1 MLINS
6 YKDKQIMT
14 NTDLDLS
21 ADTIDVRDIIS
32 RFEELRGIMPVSEHL
47 DEFEQ
52 LTNIL
57 EELKGQG
64 GDEQWQGDWYPVT
77 LISEIYFVEYAQE
90 LCSDIGAVPDDF
102 PSYIEIDWE
111 VTARNIQM
119 DYSEVEIDGLT
130 YYFR

>member
-1 MLINS
+1 
-6 YKDKQIMT
+6 MT
-14 NTDLDLS
+14 TTELDLS
-21 ADTIDVRDIIS
+21 ADMIDLRAIIE
-32 RFEELRGIMPVSEHL
+32 RFEELRGIMPDSEHL

-64 GDEQWQGDWYPVT
+64 GDEQWQGDWYPST
-77 LISEIYFVEYAQE
+77 LISEVYFVEYAQE
-90 LCSDIGAVPDDF
+90 LCQDIGAIPDDF

-119 DYSEVEIDGLT
+119 DYSEIDIDGLT

>member
-1 MLINS
+1 
-6 YKDKQIMT
+6 MT
-14 NTDLDLS
+14 TTDLDLS

-32 RFEELRGIMPVSEHL
+32 RFEELRSSLPISGDLE
-47 DEFEQ
+47 EFEQ
-52 LTNIL
+52 LINIL

-64 GDEQWQGDWYPVT
+64 GDEQWQGDWYPAT
-77 LISEIYFVEYAQE
+77 LISEVYFVEYAQE
-90 LCSDIGAVPDDF
+90 LCQDIGAIPDDF

-119 DYSEVEIDGLT
+119 DYSEVEINGMT

>member
-1 MLINS
+1 
-6 YKDKQIMT
+6 MT
-14 NTDLDLS
+14 TTDLDLS
-21 ADTIDVRDIIS
+21 ADMIDVRDIIA
-32 RFEELRGIMPVSEHL
+32 RFEELESAMP
-47 DEFEQ
+47 DNDADCKNWDDFGEFTQ
-52 LTNIL
+52 LGEIL
-57 EELKGQG
+57 EELKDQG
-64 GDEQWQGDWYPVT
+64 GDEQWRGDWYPVT

>member
-1 MLINS
+1 
-6 YKDKQIMT
+6 MT
-14 NTDLDLS
+14 TNYPYTELDLS
-21 ADTIDVRDIIS
+21 ADMIDVREIIA
-32 RFEELRGIMPVSEHL
+32 RFEELESQSHEWKD
-47 DEFEQ
+47 DESDADAWHE
-52 LTNIL
+52 LNTIKAIL

-90 LCSDIGAVPDDF
+90 LCSDIGAIPDDF

>member
-1 MLINS
+1 
-6 YKDKQIMT
+6 MT
-14 NTDLDLS
+14 TTDLDLS

-32 RFEELRGIMPVSEHL
+32 RFEELRSSLPISGDLE
-47 DEFEQ
+47 EFEQ

-77 LISEIYFVEYAQE
+77 LISEVYFVEYAQE
-90 LCSDIGAVPDDF
+90 LCQDIGAIPDDF

-119 DYSEVEIDGLT
+119 DYSEVEIDGMT

>member
-1 MLINS
+1 MN
-6 YKDKQIMT
+6 T
-14 NTDLDLS
+14 TDLDLS

-32 RFEELRGIMPVSEHL
+32 RFEELRNSLPTSGDLE
-47 DEFEQ
+47 EFEQ

-64 GDEQWQGDWYPVT
+64 GDEQWQGDWYPIT
-77 LISEIYFVEYAQE
+77 LISEVYFVEYAQE
-90 LCSDIGAVPDDF
+90 LCQDIGAIPDDF

-119 DYSEVEIDGLT
+119 DYSEVDIDGMT

>member
-1 MLINS
+1 
-6 YKDKQIMT
+6 MT
-14 NTDLDLS
+14 HTDLDLS
-21 ADTIDVRDIIS
+21 ADTIDVRDIIA

-77 LISEIYFVEYAQE
+77 LISEVYFVEYAQE
-90 LCSDIGAVPDDF
+90 LCQDIGAIPDDF

-119 DYSEVEIDGLT
+119 DYTEVEIDGTT

>member
-1 MLINS
+1 MN
-6 YKDKQIMT
+6 T
-14 NTDLDLS
+14 TDLDLS

-32 RFEELRGIMPVSEHL
+32 RFEELRNSLPTSGDLE
-47 DEFEQ
+47 EFEQ

-64 GDEQWQGDWYPVT
+64 GDEQWQGDWYPIT
-77 LISEIYFVEYAQE
+77 LISEVYFVEYAQE
-90 LCSDIGAVPDDF
+90 LCQDIGAIPDDF

-119 DYSEVEIDGLT
+119 DYSEVEIDGMT

>member
-1 MLINS
+1 
-6 YKDKQIMT
+6 MT
-14 NTDLDLS
+14 TTDLDLN

-32 RFEELRGIMPVSEHL
+32 RFEELRSSLPTSGDLE
-47 DEFEQ
+47 EFEQ

-64 GDEQWQGDWYPVT
+64 GDEQWQGDWYPIT
-77 LISEIYFVEYAQE
+77 LISEVYFVEYAQE
-90 LCSDIGAVPDDF
+90 LCQDIGAIPDDF

-119 DYSEVEIDGLT
+119 DYSEVEIDGMT

>member
-1 MLINS
+1 
-6 YKDKQIMT
+6 MT
-14 NTDLDLS
+14 TTDLDLS

-32 RFEELRGIMPVSEHL
+32 RFEELRSSLPISGDLE
-47 DEFEQ
+47 EFEQ

-77 LISEIYFVEYAQE
+77 LISEVYFVEYAQE
-90 LCSDIGAVPDDF
+90 LCQDIGAIPDDF

-119 DYSEVEIDGLT
+119 DYSEVEIDGIT

>member
-1 MLINS
+1 
-6 YKDKQIMT
+6 MT
-14 NTDLDLS
+14 TTDLDLS

-32 RFEELRGIMPVSEHL
+32 RFEELRNSLPTSGDLE
-47 DEFEQ
+47 EFEQ

-64 GDEQWQGDWYPVT
+64 GDEQWQGDWYPIT
-77 LISEIYFVEYAQE
+77 LISEVYFVEYAQE
-90 LCSDIGAVPDDF
+90 LCQDIGAIPDDF

-119 DYSEVEIDGLT
+119 DYSEVEIDGMT

>member
-1 MLINS
+1 
-6 YKDKQIMT
+6 MT

-21 ADTIDVRDIIS
+21 ADMIDVRDIIA
-32 RFEELRGIMPVSEHL
+32 RFEELESHSHEWKD
-47 DEFEQ
+47 DESDADAWHE
-52 LTNIL
+52 LNTLKAIL

-64 GDEQWQGDWYPVT
+64 GDEEWQGDWYPST

-90 LCSDIGAVPDDF
+90 LCQDIGAIPDDF

>member
-1 MLINS
+1 
-6 YKDKQIMT
+6 MT
-14 NTDLDLS
+14 DTDLDLN
-21 ADTIDVRDIIS
+21 ADTIDVRDIIA

-52 LTNIL
+52 LGNIL

-77 LISEIYFVEYAQE
+77 LISEVYFIEYAQE
-90 LCSDIGAVPDDF
+90 LCQDIGAIPDDF

-119 DYSEVEIDGLT
+119 DYTEVEIDGTT

>member
-1 MLINS
+1 
-6 YKDKQIMT
+6 MT

>member
-1 MLINS
+1 
-6 YKDKQIMT
+6 MT
-14 NTDLDLS
+14 HTELDLS
-21 ADTIDVRDIIS
+21 ADTIDVRDIIA

-77 LISEIYFVEYAQE
+77 LISEVYFVEYAQE
-90 LCSDIGAVPDDF
+90 LCQDIGAIPDDF

-119 DYSEVEIDGLT
+119 DYSEVEVDGTT

>member
-1 MLINS
+1 
-6 YKDKQIMT
+6 MT
-14 NTDLDLS
+14 TDLDLN
-21 ADTIDVRDIIS
+21 ADIIDVRDIIV
-32 RFEELRGIMPVSEHL
+32 RYEELEGAMPDNDADCKNWDDFGEFTHL
-47 DEFEQ
+47 GD
-52 LTNIL
+52 IL

-64 GDEQWQGDWYPVT
+64 GDEQWRGDWYPVT

-90 LCSDIGAVPDDF
+90 LCNDIGAVPDDF

-119 DYSEVEIDGLT
+119 DYSEIDIDGLT